1 MDVKE
6 IANLKDLVDIKKFN
20 FKTILSLLL
29 LIAGILFYIYWG
41 VTYGVW
47 ADIGIYSITIVFVL
61 AGLFG
66 TLLSLLEENEEE
78 E

>member
-6 IANLKDLVDIKKFN
+6 IVNLKDLVDIKKFN

-61 AGLFG
+61 AGIFG
-66 TLLSLLEENEEE
+66 TLLSLLEEEEE

>member
-6 IANLKDLVDIKKFN
+6 MVNLRDLADIKKYN

-29 LIAGILFYIYWG
+29 LIAGVLFYIYWG

-61 AGLFG
+61 AGIFG
-66 TLLSLLEENEEE
+66 MILSRLEDEEE
-78 E
+78 K

>member
-6 IANLKDLVDIKKFN
+6 MVNLRDLVDIKKYN
-20 FKTILSLLL
+20 FKTVLSLLL
-29 LIAGILFYIYWG
+29 LITGILFYIYWG

-61 AGLFG
+61 AGIFG
-66 TLLSLLEENEEE
+66 MMLSLLEDEEKK
-78 E
+78 

>member
-6 IANLKDLVDIKKFN
+6 IVNLKDLVDIKKFN

-61 AGLFG
+61 AGIFG
-66 TLLSLLEENEEE
+66 MLLSLLEENGEEE
-78 E
+78 

>member
-6 IANLKDLVDIKKFN
+6 MVNLRDLVDIKKYN
-20 FKTILSLLL
+20 FKTVLSLLL
-29 LIAGILFYIYWG
+29 LITGILFYIYWG

-61 AGLFG
+61 AGIFG
-66 TLLSLLEENEEE
+66 MILSLFEDEEE
-78 E
+78 K

>member
-6 IANLKDLVDIKKFN
+6 MINLKDLTDIKNYN
-20 FKTILSLLL
+20 FKTVLSLLL

-61 AGLFG
+61 AGIFG
-66 TLLSLLEENEEE
+66 TILSLLENEEKE
-78 E
+78 

>member
-6 IANLKDLVDIKKFN
+6 IVNLKDLVDIKNFN
-20 FKTILSLLL
+20 YKTILSLLL

-61 AGLFG
+61 AGIFG
-66 TLLSLLEENEEE
+66 MLLSLLEENGGEE
-78 E
+78 

>member
-6 IANLKDLVDIKKFN
+6 IVNLKDLVDIKKFN

>member
-6 IANLKDLVDIKKFN
+6 IVNLKGLVDIKNFN

-41 VTYGVW
+41 ITYGVW
-47 ADIGIYSITIVFVL
+47 VDIGIYSITIVFVL
-61 AGLFG
+61 AGIFG
-66 TLLSLLEENEEE
+66 MLLSLLEENGDEE
-78 E
+78 

>member
-6 IANLKDLVDIKKFN
+6 IVNLKDLVDIKKFN

-41 VTYGVW
+41 ITYGVW
-47 ADIGIYSITIVFVL
+47 ADIGIYSVTIVFVL
-61 AGLFG
+61 AGLLG
-66 TLLSLLEENEEE
+66 MLLSLLEENEEE

>member
-6 IANLKDLVDIKKFN
+6 MINLKDLTDIKKYN
-20 FKTILSLLL
+20 FKTALSLLL
-29 LIAGILFYIYWG
+29 LIAGVLFYIYWG

-61 AGLFG
+61 AGIFG
-66 TLLSLLEENEEE
+66 MMLSLLEGEGKK
-78 E
+78 

>member
-6 IANLKDLVDIKKFN
+6 MINLKDLTDIKKYN
-20 FKTILSLLL
+20 FKTVLSLLL
-29 LIAGILFYIYWG
+29 LIAGVLFYIYWG

-61 AGLFG
+61 AGIFG
-66 TLLSLLEENEEE
+66 MILSLLEDEGKK
-78 E
+78 

>member
-6 IANLKDLVDIKKFN
+6 MINLKDLTDIKKYN
-20 FKTILSLLL
+20 FKTVLSLLL
-29 LIAGILFYIYWG
+29 LIAGVLFYIYWG

-61 AGLFG
+61 AGIFG
-66 TLLSLLEENEEE
+66 MILSLLEDEEE
-78 E
+78 K

>member
-6 IANLKDLVDIKKFN
+6 MINLRDLVDIKKYN
-20 FKTILSLLL
+20 FKTVLSLLL
-29 LIAGILFYIYWG
+29 LITGILFYIYWG

-61 AGLFG
+61 AGIFG
-66 TLLSLLEENEEE
+66 MILSLFEDEEE
-78 E
+78 K